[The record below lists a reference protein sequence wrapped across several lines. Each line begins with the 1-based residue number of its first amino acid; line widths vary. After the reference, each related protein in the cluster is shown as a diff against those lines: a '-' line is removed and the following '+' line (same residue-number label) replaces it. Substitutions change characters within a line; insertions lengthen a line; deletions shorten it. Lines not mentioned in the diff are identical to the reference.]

1 MQKLIFKFRK
11 NLILIRKFFL
21 ICKSILVIDLI
32 KLNKNRFIH
41 IKLEIYFYLIFFLE
55 IKI

>member
-21 ICKSILVIDLI
+21 IYKSILVIDLI

-41 IKLEIYFYLIFFLE
+41 IKL
-55 IKI
+55 